1 MLLISLL
8 LINICNAYNENYPEM
23 AIIQN
28 DLYTKY
34 QVLDRCHV
42 EDNKYVVYKKED
54 EFKISKHTS
63 LVSCSSVQFESYV
76 VVIGYS
82 HGNELYDGRHD
93 VLIYNYI
100 KNTKPILN
108 NLEYIRG
115 VQYTNCKCGAWSEEY
130 PHSCFYLKTDGK
142 YIYWILHV
150 DSDPSVVVE
159 CDPNYNEHW
168 TKYIPGVYEEEGSN
182 ILVFAN
188 NESNSS
194 VLPYILNYLI

>member
-1 MLLISLL
+1 
-8 LINICNAYNENYPEM
+8 M

-108 NLEYIRG
+108 NLEYIFSRINIKTG
-115 VQYTNCKCGAWSEEY
+115 VLVPQS
-130 PHSCFYLKTDGK
+130 FVLKVYSFLT
-142 YIYWILHV
+142 
-150 DSDPSVVVE
+150 
-159 CDPNYNEHW
+159 EH
-168 TKYIPGVYEEEGSN
+168 
-182 ILVFAN
+182 LN
-188 NESNSS
+188 NLKSLQPKSS
-194 VLPYILNYLI
+194 LSRKLII